1 MIPLSWY
8 LILSF
13 ILIAL
18 GAYGM
23 MVKRNLIR
31 ILIGAEIMGNGVN
44 IALVTFS
51 LYSPVFNLTGQGI
64 IILVIAVA
72 AAHTALALV
81 LMLVYNRRYDTVDL
95 GKPITFNRTK
105 IDEEYDRVQEFEL
118 QCRDG
123 NRWKTFAQGTK
134 LGHDYSKQFEP
145 VTGRYIRLNIL
156 KATDGPTI
164 CEFQL
169 FAPKN

>member
-1 MIPLSWY
+1 MVPLSWY
-8 LILSF
+8 LVVAF
-13 ILIAL
+13 ILIGL

-44 IALVTFS
+44 IALVAFS

-81 LMLVYNRRYDTVDL
+81 LMLMYNRRYDTVDL
-95 GKPITFNRTK
+95 GKPIDT
-105 IDEEYDRVQEFEL
+105 EV
-118 QCRDG
+118 
-123 NRWKTFAQGTK
+123 A
-134 LGHDYSKQFEP
+134 
-145 VTGRYIRLNIL
+145 
-156 KATDGPTI
+156 
-164 CEFQL
+164 
-169 FAPKN
+169 

>member
-44 IALVTFS
+44 IALVAVS
-51 LYSPVFNLTGQGI
+51 IYSPTFTFVGQGL
-64 IILVIAVA
+64 IILVISVA
-72 AAHTALALV
+72 AAHTALAMV
-81 LMLVYNRRYDTVDL
+81 LMLMYHRRYGTVDL
-95 GKPITFNRTK
+95 GTPISLEDN
-105 IDEEYDRVQEFEL
+105 EHV
-118 QCRDG
+118 
-123 NRWKTFAQGTK
+123 
-134 LGHDYSKQFEP
+134 
-145 VTGRYIRLNIL
+145 
-156 KATDGPTI
+156 
-164 CEFQL
+164 
-169 FAPKN
+169 